1 MVQRGDILWGYD
13 GYCSYRED
21 PSRDADESGGAM
33 VVSEGGL
40 VVSRASCLYVCY
52 L

>member
-1 MVQRGDILWGYD
+1 MVQRGDILWGFG

-21 PSRDADESGGAM
+21 SSRHVDESGGAT

-40 VVSRASCLYVCY
+40 VVSRASCLHVCY